1 MDVDR
6 LHRVRIQSFKGR
18 ALWLSSANGPD
29 RLGRTSFRGARFK
42 VQGSRCG
49 DWEVGAMTELTV
61 WRCEQWVGGSIKEQN
76 LFRSEEA
83 AREFARA
90 LAGVAPDLVFKIE
103 PMPIEHVWN

>member
-1 MDVDR
+1 MGRIGWGALLLEEQGTGNRKGAGGVAEVD
-6 LHRVRIQSFKGR
+6 
-18 ALWLSSANGPD
+18 
-29 RLGRTSFRGARFK
+29 
-42 VQGSRCG
+42 
-49 DWEVGAMTELTV
+49 AMTELTV

>member
-1 MDVDR
+1 MGRIGWGAPLLETVVSGKWSVVSKGNDR
-6 LHRVRIQSFKGR
+6 GI
-18 ALWLSSANGPD
+18 A
-29 RLGRTSFRGARFK
+29 
-42 VQGSRCG
+42 
-49 DWEVGAMTELTV
+49 EVGAMTEMTV

-90 LAGVAPDLVFKIE
+90 LAGVSPDLVFKIE

>member
-1 MDVDR
+1 
-6 LHRVRIQSFKGR
+6 
-18 ALWLSSANGPD
+18 
-29 RLGRTSFRGARFK
+29 
-42 VQGSRCG
+42 
-49 DWEVGAMTELTV
+49 VGAMTELTV
-61 WRCEQWVGGSIKEQN
+61 WKCEQWVGGSIKEQN

>member
-1 MDVDR
+1 MG
-6 LHRVRIQSFKGR
+6 RIGWG
-18 ALWLSSANGPD
+18 ALLLEEQG
-29 RLGRTSFRGARFK
+29 T
-42 VQGSRCG
+42 GSREG
-49 DWEVGAMTELTV
+49 AGGVAEVGAMTELTI

>member
-1 MDVDR
+1 MG
-6 LHRVRIQSFKGR
+6 RIGWG
-18 ALWLSSANGPD
+18 ALLLEEQWQVVAE
-29 RLGRTSFRGARFK
+29 RRRGIA
-42 VQGSRCG
+42 
-49 DWEVGAMTELTV
+49 EVGAMTEITV

-90 LAGVAPDLVFKIE
+90 LAGVSPDLVFKIE